1 MWMKKRSV
9 CMVFLFVLF
18 PVTVYAQTGL
28 FELQRGGVAAGLG
41 FTGLDFSSTQDT
53 MGIGGNLSYGISS
66 QTRIALIANMGIVDE
81 DRYSD
86 TGLDVPPPVAIGIR
100 PMHVSSLGRT
110 GLDYFVS
117 GTVYTGFSSGIS
129 YKLDDPTDA
138 TLFSVRTTGVGGGG
152 GILKHIETGFGWRL
166 NPFCRVSYS
175 RSWTHI
181 GDKSGRDE
189 DGHNRTYS
197 GFGGEVGLEV
207 ELSPAI
213 SVVGGYGFSLEDFDG
228 TFSVG
233 LSLH

>member
-18 PVTVYAQTGL
+18 PVTVYGQMGL
-28 FELQRGGVAAGLG
+28 YELSRGGMAAELG
-41 FTGLDFSSTQDT
+41 FTGLDFSSTQDA
-53 MGIGGNLSYGISS
+53 MGIGGSLSYGISS
-66 QTRIALIANMGIVDE
+66 RTQIALIANMGIVDE
-81 DRYSD
+81 DRYND

-110 GLDYFVS
+110 GLDYFFT

-129 YKLDDPTDA
+129 YRLDDPTDA
-138 TLFSVRTTGVGGGG
+138 TLFSVRTNGFGGGS
-152 GILKHIETGFGWRL
+152 GILKRIETGFGWRL
-166 NPFCRVSYS
+166 NPFCGVSYS

-181 GDKSGRDE
+181 GAKNERDGDE
-189 DGHNRTYS
+189 RNRTYS
-197 GFGGEVGLEV
+197 GFGAKVGLEV

-213 SVVGGYGFSLEDFDG
+213 SMIGTYGFSLEDFDG
-228 TFSVG
+228 AFSIG